1 MFCGCLYT
9 VPVIVPTTT
18 QEYESARES
27 WEVREGELEQQL
39 EDTKKEITS
48 KPNVPL
54 KKVSAINVNV
64 KCT

>member
-1 MFCGCLYT
+1 MFLH
-9 VPVIVPTTT
+9 VSVVIPTTT

-39 EDTKKEITS
+39 EDAKKEITS
-48 KPNVPL
+48 KANVPL